1 MATEFPINR
10 IDVSAYTIPTD
21 FPESDGTF
29 SWDHTT
35 IIIVEAFAG
44 DATGIGYTYG
54 EIASG
59 RLVDR
64 VFSPLLLGG
73 DALSTSGAW
82 VAMQQA
88 VRNIGRPA
96 IASMAIAAV
105 DSALWDLK

>member
-1 MATEFPINR
+1 MATRLPLNR

-21 FPESDGTF
+21 FPESDGTIA
-29 SWDHTT
+29 WDHTT
-35 IIIVEAFAG
+35 IVIVEAFAG
-44 DATGIGYTYG
+44 NEMGIGYTYG
-54 EIASG
+54 DPACA

-64 VFSPLLLGG
+64 VLTPLVLGC
-73 DALSTSGAW
+73 DALAISAAW
-82 VAMQQA
+82 VAMQQS